1 MCHKDDGTRSHG
13 TLHHQNTPGHASRM
27 WLKNE
32 CTHMDALTEV
42 GDEDDRRR
50 YADEKEAVRLAGEI
64 AADDGANDE
73 AHA

>member
-1 MCHKDDGTRSHG
+1 
-13 TLHHQNTPGHASRM
+13 
-27 WLKNE
+27 
-32 CTHMDALTEV
+32 MDALTEV

-73 AHA
+73 AHAWEGVESTEDVRVLVLRRHIGEVCLGQLLAVLE